1 MDSAAHS
8 SQQATE
14 LRDDSTSCPVS
25 RRRQRCVRLASKN
38 SFVVFTQRDNLWAK
52 QAIFLFVRVAGSG
65 WTPLHGAVM
74 EKDAASVS
82 TNSIQSFN

>member
-38 SFVVFTQRDNLWAK
+38 SFVVSPCGAK